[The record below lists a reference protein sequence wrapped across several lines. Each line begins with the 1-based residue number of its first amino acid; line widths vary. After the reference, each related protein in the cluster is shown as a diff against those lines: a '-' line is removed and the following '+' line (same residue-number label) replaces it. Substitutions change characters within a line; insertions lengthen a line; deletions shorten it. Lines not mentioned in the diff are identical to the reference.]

1 MHTTWKTALLQA
13 AVLTFEELCFLF
25 PDTELTA
32 EQQQA
37 PVDATVWVH
46 FRGPFAGTLQVTL
59 CGQMLPTVAANMLG
73 EDNPPVVAQQY
84 DALGEIA
91 NVICGNWLPSITAP
105 QAVFQLDTPQLRDP
119 TATTRTQPEE
129 RVVDVQLGLDQG
141 RVDLCLLVEMAAANN
156 SEEL

>member
-25 PDTELTA
+25 PDTELEA

-37 PVDATVWVH
+37 PVDATVCVH
-46 FRGPFAGTLQVTL
+46 FQGPFDGSLQVTL

-73 EDNPPVVAQQY
+73 DDDAPAPAQQL

-91 NVICGNWLPSITAP
+91 NVICGNLLPHIAAP
-105 QAVFQLDTPQLRDP
+105 HAVFQLDAPQLLG
-119 TATTRTQPEE
+119 TTDMALSQPKGN
-129 RVVDVQLGLDQG
+129 VVEAQLGLDHG
-141 RVDLCLLVEMAAANN
+141 RVDLRLQVETAAASNL
-156 SEEL
+156 EEL